1 MPRKTGT
8 TISAM
13 PVTPYALGP
22 KLIDDEGDSVTDSN
36 LDAVRTV
43 PVGVG
48 GVNMNTLEALQ
59 ADSLNELKRIRRA
72 NEILIDQEV
81 SVPED

>member
-8 TISAM
+8 TVSPM
-13 PVTPYALGP
+13 PATPYVLGP
-22 KLIDDEGDSVTDSN
+22 KLVDDEGDSVTDPN

-48 GVNMNTLEALQ
+48 GVNINTLETLQ
-59 ADSLNELKRIRRA
+59 AESLNELKRIRRA
-72 NEILIDQEV
+72 SEILIDEEV
-81 SVPED
+81 DVPED